1 MHTALLVIDA
11 QESFTRRPYY
21 RPEGMAAYLQAQ
33 NALIQGAAARG
44 WPLVRVFHHE
54 PGAAADSAFA
64 LASGLVRPLEGV
76 AEFDAALTVHKT
88 RHSALVG
95 TELPVWLVEQGIQ
108 RLVISGIRSEQCCE
122 TTTRHA
128 SDLGWQVSYVT
139 EATMT
144 WDIPLPDGTVL
155 RAADIRAR
163 TAAVLHDRFAQ
174 VQTVAQALA

>member
-1 MHTALLVIDA
+1 M
-11 QESFTRRPYY
+11 
-21 RPEGMAAYLQAQ
+21 
-33 NALIQGAAARG
+33 
-44 WPLVRVFHHE
+44 
-54 PGAAADSAFA
+54 
-64 LASGLVRPLEGV
+64 
-76 AEFDAALTVHKT
+76 
-88 RHSALVG
+88 HSAGVHPSEEGLALFYRFFH
-95 TELPVWLVEQGIQ
+95 ELNRTANKLI
-108 RLVISGIRSEQCCE
+108 ISGIRTEQCCE